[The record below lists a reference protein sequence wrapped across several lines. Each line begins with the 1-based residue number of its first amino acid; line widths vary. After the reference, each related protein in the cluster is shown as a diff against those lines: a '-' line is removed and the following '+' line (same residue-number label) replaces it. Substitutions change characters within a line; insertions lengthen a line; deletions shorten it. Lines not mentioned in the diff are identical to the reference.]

1 MNAIWTYYISNV
13 VIVMWPTSLSSFA
26 SLPFKT
32 QKEEY
37 LMLDSDS
44 STDLSPIMNE
54 LALITCLGKF
64 VLKLDTDSDILDSKE
79 IS

>member
-1 MNAIWTYYISNV
+1 
-13 VIVMWPTSLSSFA
+13 
-26 SLPFKT
+26 
-32 QKEEY
+32 
-37 LMLDSDS
+37 MLDSDS